1 MSSEEQRAENDVE
14 STQVLLA
21 GARAGDERAR
31 EELVARF
38 LPVLQRWAHGRLPAY
53 ARGRVDTDDL
63 VQVTLIRALNGLD
76 RFEPRH
82 EGAFLAYLRRIV
94 LNSVR
99 DEIRRSMR
107 APQQEEVSEALIDR
121 GPSLLEKALGREVVE
136 NYERA
141 LAELPE
147 AQQEAVILRV
157 EFGYSYPEIAAAL
170 ARPSANAVRMMVS
183 RALVDLAEAMER
195 SEPTD
200 GRSIRGEPQTGDGQS
215 GERSSED

>member
-1 MSSEEQRAENDVE
+1 MTSEQNRADRDLA

-31 EELVARF
+31 DELVARF
-38 LPVLQRWAHGRLPAY
+38 LPVLRRWAHGRLPTY
-53 ARGRVDTDDL
+53 ARGLVDTDDL
-63 VQVTLIRALNGLD
+63 VQVTLIRALANLD

-107 APQQEEVSEALIDR
+107 TPPQEEVDESLVDR
-121 GPSLLEKALGREVVE
+121 GPSLLERSLGREVVE
-136 NYERA
+136 RYERA

-147 AQQEAVILRV
+147 VQQEAVILRV

-170 ARPSANAVRMMVS
+170 GRPSANAVRMMVS
-183 RALVDLAEAMER
+183 RALVDLAEKMDGPGPTIDGTD
-195 SEPTD
+195 EP
-200 GRSIRGEPQTGDGQS
+200 RAR
-215 GERSSED
+215 

>member
-1 MSSEEQRAENDVE
+1 MSSEHDRADRDLA

-21 GARAGDERAR
+21 GARAGDESAR
-31 EELVARF
+31 DQLVERF
-38 LPVLQRWAHGRLPAY
+38 LPVLRRWAHGRLPAY
-53 ARGRVDTDDL
+53 ARGLVDTDDL
-63 VQVTLIRALNGLD
+63 VQVTLIRALANLD

-107 APQQEEVSEALIDR
+107 APPQEEVSETLID
-121 GPSLLEKALGREVVE
+121 GAPSLLERSLGREVVE

-141 LAELPE
+141 LSALPE

-170 ARPSANAVRMMVS
+170 GRPSANAVRMMVS
-183 RALVDLAEAMER
+183 RALVSLAEGMNEQA
-195 SEPTD
+195 P
-200 GRSIRGEPQTGDGQS
+200 GDGGPQ
-215 GERSSED
+215 GARER